1 MRKRKGWPIAIG
13 LVVLAVVAVFVA
25 AAVVPGGASQARA
38 VDPVVLTVN
47 HNGTFVKSYTQSD
60 LAALGAYSGY
70 AGIIN
75 SGGVVTGPDPVQGV
89 ALKVVLA
96 DALGATAFTAQQS
109 LDIYS
114 PSPAPYIQTLT
125 YAQVEEASPSTFV
138 MTDATTKQPVT
149 TLADTLSSVLVW
161 ASGNP
166 LTTLPADQGPLRFYV
181 ADAQND
187 NVVMVGS
194 MSVFDVTQLNV
205 RDQVL
210 PPWNVKLVGL
220 KINGTRPTDTIDQNT
235 YQSCSAEGCHGAVW
249 KSAAGQRFTGVPL
262 YLLMGEVDGGKDM
275 TYNAA
280 LARAGYRIRLYNA
293 AGKYVTLSSKV
304 TVRRSSVLVANGVS
318 GAALGA
324 ATYPLRL
331 VGPTKYVPSSQRL
344 GSITKI
350 VMLPR
355 LK

>member
-25 AAVVPGGASQARA
+25 GAVVPGGASQARA
-38 VDPVVLTVN
+38 DDPVVLTVN

-89 ALKVVLA
+89 TLKAVLA
-96 DALGATAFTAQQS
+96 DALGATALTAQQS

-125 YAQVEEASPSTFV
+125 YDQVEDASPSTFV
-138 MTDATTKQPVT
+138 MYDATTKQPVT
-149 TLADTLSSVLVW
+149 TLAGTLSSVLVW

-166 LTTLPADQGPLRFYV
+166 LTLPADQGPLRFYV

-187 NVVMVGS
+187 NAVMVRQQ
-194 MSVFDVTQLNV
+194 SVFNVTQLNV

-210 PPWNVKLVGL
+210 PPWNLKLVGL

-235 YQSCSAEGCHGAVW
+235 YQSCCC
-249 KSAAGQRFTGVPL
+249 AGLPRRRL
-262 YLLMGEVDGGKDM
+262 EVGGRPAL
-275 TYNAA
+275 TRRAA
-280 LARAGYRIRLYNA
+280 LPADGRGRRRQGHDLQRRAGACRLSHPPVQRGRQVRDPQLQGHRA
-293 AGKYVTLSSKV
+293 SK
-304 TVRRSSVLVANGVS
+304 
-318 GAALGA
+318 
-324 ATYPLRL
+324 LRL
-331 VGPTKYVPSSQRL
+331 GRQRA
-344 GSITKI
+344 
-350 VMLPR
+350 
-355 LK
+355 